1 MGSQR
6 VSRDWVTKHSTESH
20 QQNKLFF
27 FFFFTTAQ
35 GVASETTHSLSSIS
49 SSKMW
54 ISHCE
59 SVTHKLHWDNRMVFS
74 LLIWWLWEIGSD
86 CLEHCCKEF
95 KLSRR
100 KHQELWVRPLV
111 STRWGKNV
119 QHFGHTWWS
128 PISQTYLII
137 KEELKSWLKTQ
148 HSKNEDHGI
157 LSHHFMA
164 PCHITSWQIDDGTM
178 AIVTDFFFLGSK
190 ITAYGELQLWN

>member
-1 MGSQR
+1 M
-6 VSRDWVTKHSTESH
+6 
-20 QQNKLFF
+20 
-27 FFFFTTAQ
+27 
-35 GVASETTHSLSSIS
+35 ASETTHSLSSIS

-74 LLIWWLWEIGSD
+74 LLIWWLCEIGSD

-157 LSHHFMA
+157 WFHYFMANRWGNNGNSERLYFWRLQNHCRWQLQPWNYKTLTPWKKSYDKPRLRIQKQRHHFA
-164 PCHITSWQIDDGTM
+164 
-178 AIVTDFFFLGSK
+178 
-190 ITAYGELQLWN
+190 N